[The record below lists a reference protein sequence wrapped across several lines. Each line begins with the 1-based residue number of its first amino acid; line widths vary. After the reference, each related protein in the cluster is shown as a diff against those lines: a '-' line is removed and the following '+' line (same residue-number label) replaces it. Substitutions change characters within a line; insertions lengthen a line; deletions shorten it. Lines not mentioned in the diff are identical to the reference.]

1 MEMEA
6 AMEGNVSEQAM
17 AGHGEPH
24 ASNRTYVGVAAVLA
38 VLTALEVMVFFL
50 PSLKPV
56 MVPILLILMAAKFA
70 LVVLFFM
77 HLKFDARVFSG
88 LFAGP
93 LLIAAAIISAM
104 IFLYIN
110 YGAGKGG

>member
-1 MEMEA
+1 MEA
-6 AMEGNVSEQAM
+6 AMQGDVSEQAM
-17 AGHGEPH
+17 AGHSEPH
-24 ASNRTYVGVAAVLA
+24 TSNRTYVGVAAVLA

-56 MVPILLILMAAKFA
+56 MVPILLVLMAAKFG
-70 LVVLFFM
+70 LVILFFM
-77 HLKFDARVFSG
+77 HLKFDSKVFSF

-93 LLIAAAIISAM
+93 LLIAGAVALAVIA
-104 IFLYIN
+104 LYIN

>member
-1 MEMEA
+1 MT
-6 AMEGNVSEQAM
+6 
-17 AGHGEPH
+17 GHPEPH
-24 ASNRTYVGVAAVLA
+24 VSNRTYVGVAAVLA

-50 PSLKPV
+50 PSIKPV
-56 MVPILLILMAAKFA
+56 MVPILLVLMAAKFA

-77 HLKFDARVFSG
+77 HLKFDSKVFSG

-93 LLIAAAIISAM
+93 LIIASAIIVSM

-110 YGAGKGG
+110 YAAGKGG